1 MDIYSSATLLG
12 LLGLTAMAFAGVS
25 SSHSSH
31 SGTPAAHGTHG
42 ADGTPA
48 VHGTHLS
55 AGPTHSSHAT
65 PQHHAPHGFNWLALV
80 SPRVLFALILGFGL
94 TGMILRALLPTP
106 LVIFAALAGAVAFET
121 LLIRPLWTF
130 LLRFQSRPGS
140 TLERSGPLSRAHAAT
155 DFNAQ
160 GDGLIEL
167 EFDGQ
172 VRQVLGTL
180 EEGERK
186 AGLRVRRGDSV
197 RILTVDPLNG
207 NCRVSKLAA

>member
-25 SSHSSH
+25 SGHGSHTGSHGHGAHSSVAYVNH
-31 SGTPAAHGTHG
+31 SHGTH
-42 ADGTPA
+42 
-48 VHGTHLS
+48 
-55 AGPTHSSHAT
+55 AT
-65 PQHHAPHGFNWLALV
+65 PLNPVPHGLNWLALV
-80 SPRVLFALILGFGL
+80 SPRVLFAVILGFGL
-94 TGMILRALLPTP
+94 TGMILRGLLPMP
-106 LVIFAALAGAVAFET
+106 LVILAALAGAVAFES

-140 TLERSGPLSRAHAAT
+140 TLERSGPLTRALAAT

-186 AGLRVRRGDSV
+186 AGLRVRRGDAV
-197 RILTVDPLNG
+197 RVLTVDPSNG

>member
-25 SSHSSH
+25 SSHGSH

-42 ADGTPA
+42 ANGA
-48 VHGTHLS
+48 HGTHSS
-55 AGPTHSSHAT
+55 AAPTHSSHAIAQ
-65 PQHHAPHGFNWLALV
+65 QHIQPGFNWLALV
-80 SPRVLFALILGFGL
+80 SPRVLFAVILGFGL
-94 TGMILRALLPTP
+94 TGMVLRGLLPTA
-106 LVIFAALAGAVAFET
+106 LVILAALVGAVAFET

-140 TLERSGPLSRAHAAT
+140 TLERSGPLTRAHAAT

-180 EEGERK
+180 EDAERK
-186 AGLRVRRGDSV
+186 AGLKVRRGDAV
-197 RILTVDPLNG
+197 RVLTVDPASG